1 MYRIALQITAATATR
16 PATYQFISDAGSAE
30 PWGTTN
36 KQEALDR
43 YVKELSNY
51 KRDILILVNV
61 LDVELICED
70 SDDIQ
75 Q

>member
-1 MYRIALQITAATATR
+1 MYRIALQVTPASNVK
-16 PATYQFISDAGSAE
+16 PATYQFISDAGSIE
-30 PWGTTN
+30 PWGTTD

-51 KRDILILVNV
+51 KRDVLTLVNV

-70 SDDIQ
+70 AAE
-75 Q
+75 